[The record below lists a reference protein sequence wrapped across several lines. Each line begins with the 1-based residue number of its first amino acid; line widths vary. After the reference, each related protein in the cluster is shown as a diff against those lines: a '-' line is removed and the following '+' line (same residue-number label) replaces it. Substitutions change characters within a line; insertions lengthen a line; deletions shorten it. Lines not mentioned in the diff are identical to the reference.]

1 MDRRGENVNGS
12 RREDGRK
19 KKKTGSTRVASVF
32 IAESG
37 RM

>member
-12 RREDGRK
+12 GREDGSR

-32 IAESG
+32 IVESG